1 MTKFPAPAMRIS
13 MENSKSSP
21 AANGPLISVDARLHI
36 RLRGETHEVAVAAN
50 QTLLAA
56 ARDAGIEPPFTCQKG
71 ACGACMAKLVVGTVH
86 QLGGSALEPEQ
97 KANDLI
103 LTCQSIATSD
113 LIAVDYG

>member
-1 MTKFPAPAMRIS
+1 
-13 MENSKSSP
+13 MENSENSP
-21 AANGPLISVDARLHI
+21 AANQPPVSIDARLHI
-36 RLRGETHEVAVAAN
+36 RLAGETHEVPVAAD

-71 ACGACMAKLVVGTVH
+71 ACGACMAKLVVGSVH
-86 QLGGSALEPEQ
+86 QLGGSALEAEQ

-103 LTCQSIATSD
+103 LTCQSIPTGE

>member
-1 MTKFPAPAMRIS
+1 MSLPVES
-13 MENSKSSP
+13 V
-21 AANGPLISVDARLHI
+21 AATLHI
-36 RLRGETHEVAVAAN
+36 RLSGETHEVPVAAN

-56 ARDAGIEPPFTCQKG
+56 ARDGGVEPPFTCQKG

-103 LTCQSIATSD
+103 LTCQSIPTSE

>member
-1 MTKFPAPAMRIS
+1 MSLPAESIPAT
-13 MENSKSSP
+13 
-21 AANGPLISVDARLHI
+21 LHI
-36 RLRGETHEVAVAAN
+36 RLNGETHEVPVAAN

-56 ARDAGIEPPFTCQKG
+56 ARDGGVEPPFTCQKG

-97 KANDLI
+97 KANDYI
-103 LTCQSIATSD
+103 LTCQSIPTSE

>member
-1 MTKFPAPAMRIS
+1 MTKISAPSKRIG
-13 MENSKSSP
+13 MENSENLPNS
-21 AANGPLISVDARLHI
+21 NDPLSSVDARLHI
-36 RLRGETHEVAVAAN
+36 RLRGETHEIAVAAN

-56 ARDAGIEPPFTCQKG
+56 ARDAGVEPPFTCQKG

-103 LTCQSIATSD
+103 LTCQSIPTSE